1 MPDKKYNDQN
11 IRKLTK
17 IGKASLGLTLPK
29 DIIAKLRLR
38 ERQKV
43 KVSLKGRTI
52 LIRDWRKSANKSIVA
67 SAKLEALRVGGRK

>member
-1 MPDKKYNDQN
+1 MPDKNYQNQN

-29 DIIAKLRLR
+29 DIIAKLKLR

-43 KVSLKGRTI
+43 KVILKGRTI
-52 LIRDWRKSANKSIVA
+52 LIRDWRKP
-67 SAKLEALRVGGRK
+67 AKAPRDGGKK

>member
-1 MPDKKYNDQN
+1 MTDKKYQDQN

-29 DIIAKLRLR
+29 EIIAKLKLK

-43 KVSLKGRTI
+43 KVFIKGRTI
-52 LIRDWRKSANKSIVA
+52 LIRDWKK
-67 SAKLEALRVGGRK
+67 

>member
-1 MPDKKYNDQN
+1 MADKKYQDQN

-29 DIIAKLRLR
+29 DIITKLHLR

-43 KVSLKGRTI
+43 KVSVKGRTI
-52 LIRDWRKSANKSIVA
+52 MIRDWKK
-67 SAKLEALRVGGRK
+67 

>member
-1 MPDKKYNDQN
+1 MPDKDYKNQN

-43 KVSLKGRTI
+43 KVFLKGRTI
-52 LIRDWRKSANKSIVA
+52 LIRDWKK
-67 SAKLEALRVGGRK
+67 

>member
-1 MPDKKYNDQN
+1 MPDKNYQNQN

-29 DIIAKLRLR
+29 EIIAKLKLR

-43 KVSLKGRTI
+43 KVFLKGRTI
-52 LIRDWRKSANKSIVA
+52 LIRDWKK
-67 SAKLEALRVGGRK
+67 